1 MKKVLAWILVAA
13 MAMSILTACGGTAEP
28 QSSTG
33 SANTPSGNGSLVI
46 WVEKSFSEEVDK
58 LIDERI
64 QEFGERNGVEVK
76 AEFIAATDYMTKLN
90 AAVEA
95 GNVPD
100 LTLANPYKV
109 VSYFP
114 SNPYSDVTEL
124 VEEIDAQRP
133 MIPSLKEG
141 TQIEGVNYFVPF
153 YAASSLLFLRKDL
166 FDAKGIAI
174 PTTWEELWDAA
185 KEGTQIEGVNYFV
198 PFYAASSLL
207 FLRKDL
213 FDAKGIAIPTT
224 WEELWDAAVAVSD
237 PENGIYGL
245 GMGCGPTDEDC
256 ENSFRMMLWDLGG
269 RLMDEQGNIV
279 AGNDA
284 GLSTMIDKYVGC
296 GPTDEDCENSF
307 RMMLWDLGG
316 RLMDEQGNIVAG
328 NDAGLSTM
336 IDKYVELYEAGAI
349 PPAAI
354 TWDPGGNN
362 KSYLMG
368 ESAMVINVP
377 TLYNAIKND
386 EQYAQLYENTVV
398 LNLPAGTAD
407 DAVFGNPSGW
417 AIMKDGKNPENAKAF
432 IKFVSEKE
440 WYDGYMDAIAP
451 VFAPVYEDLVDSET
465 WSDGV
470 NQQAIEYV
478 QNATGYYGYPC
489 QTLEGR
495 AIASK
500 NYYSFPVARML
511 NSVVTGTATKEEAMA
526 KLETEL
532 RDTAAAVTGG

>member
-166 FDAKGIAI
+166 FDAKGIA
-174 PTTWEELWDAA
+174 L
-185 KEGTQIEGVNYFV
+185 
-198 PFYAASSLL
+198 
-207 FLRKDL
+207 
-213 FDAKGIAIPTT
+213 PTT

-245 GMGCGPTDEDC
+245 GM
-256 ENSFRMMLWDLGG
+256 
-269 RLMDEQGNIV
+269 
-279 AGNDA
+279 
-284 GLSTMIDKYVGC
+284 GC

-526 KLETEL
+526 KLEREL

>member
-13 MAMSILTACGGTAEP
+13 MAMSILTACGGTADP
-28 QSSTG
+28 QSSTE
-33 SANTPSGNGSLVI
+33 SANTLSGNGSLVI

-124 VEEIDAQRP
+124 VEEIDAERP

-166 FDAKGIAI
+166 FDAKGIA
-174 PTTWEELWDAA
+174 L
-185 KEGTQIEGVNYFV
+185 
-198 PFYAASSLL
+198 
-207 FLRKDL
+207 
-213 FDAKGIAIPTT
+213 PTT

-245 GMGCGPTDEDC
+245 GM
-256 ENSFRMMLWDLGG
+256 
-269 RLMDEQGNIV
+269 
-279 AGNDA
+279 
-284 GLSTMIDKYVGC
+284 GC

>member
-1 MKKVLAWILVAA
+1 MKKALAWILVFV
-13 MAMSILTACGGTAEP
+13 MAMTTLAACGGPNGSQTSSSQGGAEK
-28 QSSTG
+28 
-33 SANTPSGNGSLVI
+33 PSGNGSLVL

-64 QEFGERNGVEVK
+64 QEFGTQNGVEVK

-114 SNPYSDVTEL
+114 SNPYSDVTAL
-124 VEEIDAQRP
+124 VDEIDAQRP

-141 TQIEGVNYFVPF
+141 TKIEGVNYFVPF

-166 FDAKGIAI
+166 FDAKGIAL

-185 KEGTQIEGVNYFV
+185 I
-198 PFYAASSLL
+198 
-207 FLRKDL
+207 
-213 FDAKGIAIPTT
+213 
-224 WEELWDAAVAVSD
+224 AVSD

-279 AGNDA
+279 AG
-284 GLSTMIDKYVGC
+284 TDK
-296 GPTDEDCENSF
+296 
-307 RMMLWDLGG
+307 
-316 RLMDEQGNIVAG
+316 
-328 NDAGLSTM
+328 GLSTM

-451 VFAPVYEDLVDSET
+451 VFAPVYEDLVGSET
-465 WSDGV
+465 WSEGV

-495 AIASK
+495 AIAAK

-526 KLETEL
+526 NLDTEL
-532 RDTAAAVTGG
+532 HDTAASVTGG